1 MVPEYDQE
9 AQLICVGGGSSADV
23 IPSAKI
29 PCIQLCSTPIIV
41 SLNSFAELRRRFW
54 ILRGR
59 EAVCKHQYN
68 CPEWWK
74 WRSSPVIPKMADL
87 PPSSL
92 QLHHP
97 AFYSTDVD
105 CSGPYLIKIGWRT
118 EKRWG
123 ISFKCLTTHA
133 IHLDLLASMDTDSF
147 LMALHCFI
155 TRRGKHIKLL
165 SDHDMN
171 SKGGSS
177 ELKNAFKSPI
187 TTLQTQLASQQI
199 IFQFN
204 PPYAPHLGGSWEG

>member
-1 MVPEYDQE
+1 MW
-9 AQLICVGGGSSADV
+9 GGSSADV

-29 PCIQLCSTPIIV
+29 PCIQLCSTHIIV
-41 SLNSFAELRRRFW
+41 SLNSFAELRRRIW

-74 WRSSPVIPKMADL
+74 WRSSPVIIKKADL

-123 ISFKCLTTHA
+123 ILFKCLTTHA

-147 LMALHCFI
+147 LMALCHFI
-155 TRRGKHIKLL
+155 ARRGQPFELV
-165 SDHDMN
+165 SDQGLN
-171 SKGGSS
+171 
-177 ELKNAFKSPI
+177 FKCG
-187 TTLQTQLASQQI
+187 T
-199 IFQFN
+199 
-204 PPYAPHLGGSWEG
+204 